1 MSKLDHFDI
10 IFSVKSLFLREIN
23 GFLSLNASY
32 KDYDFSLVLNNL
44 ITRNFDPLF
53 KMNNIRIR
61 KYDVKMISR

>member
-61 KYDVKMISR
+61 KYDVKMISI